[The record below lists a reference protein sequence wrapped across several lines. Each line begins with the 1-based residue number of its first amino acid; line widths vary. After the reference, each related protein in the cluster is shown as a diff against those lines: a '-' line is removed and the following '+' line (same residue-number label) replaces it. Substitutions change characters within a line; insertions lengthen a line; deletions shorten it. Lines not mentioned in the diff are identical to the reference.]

1 MSYYGREFQPHT
13 CNVIEETSSF
23 VNYDRIRQSSTRK
36 CLRGNLK
43 SVIILI
49 LQRLG
54 ILQILILTTQSG
66 RLQNNALTIFRIGLF
81 EATHQWQRGQRLVTL
96 AFGNFFERSYHNLNI
111 TRPFYFIAKATFPGW
126 WSWFKFSNSGL
137 VLGMACLEIL
147 YECGKRVKTKSWQAF
162 TANSYVCRS

>member
-13 CNVIEETSSF
+13 CKVIEETSSF

-54 ILQILILTTQSG
+54 ILQILILTT
-66 RLQNNALTIFRIGLF
+66 
-81 EATHQWQRGQRLVTL
+81 
-96 AFGNFFERSYHNLNI
+96 
-111 TRPFYFIAKATFPGW
+111 
-126 WSWFKFSNSGL
+126 
-137 VLGMACLEIL
+137 
-147 YECGKRVKTKSWQAF
+147 
-162 TANSYVCRS
+162 